1 MKPMSSNTFKLTFIT
16 AAIVSST
23 TASAALYQVVE
34 VTPSTTYS
42 YKSSFGVAIQPAV
55 TNGATDNCFNSA
67 TITGYNDDDKKSC
80 TDYILAG
87 ETRSSEVSAGEAV
100 DGLSFREEVP
110 FGTDNRFI
118 YIDSLDDFESYC
130 NKQLRYATCD
140 AWASV
145 RWTPWSSE
153 VTGDQTPNAIAFKG
167 ESTIGDS
174 IDEDNNVVVN
184 SLTSEGKAVGIKSTL
199 GDVTGYRR
207 NSVSGFVE
215 DGITFADTFQTR
227 AWKTDGIYTVGSVST
242 KYTNDG
248 DAFYTSQA
256 ALWNSSTVVPLNWGT
271 GVSNVK
277 GNRFAQGSM
286 RDFVVVDGTLYGVG
300 YNTYE
305 TNSTNYMNAVVYS
318 VNTSLEII
326 TTADNWKSTLVTGAT
341 VRENGVSSGDYI
353 YSNTLLT
360 SVNRNLVAIGE
371 SKRSVKGKNGSTGSR
386 VFVVKNV
393 DVNVTSP
400 SATYLSDGVFFDGAG
415 GKAGGINN
423 YNEIVGQVDADST
436 REASGKPRRKRAF
449 IYPLDADGTDDT
461 RRGIIFNNKSW
472 WLDNLTN
479 GPAPDSSSVD
489 VSGNNQYRIIDATD
503 INDAGVISATAL
515 KCENGYDTTAYNA
528 TCGGGSKDETTVA
541 VKLVPIPGATSSN
554 ILARGTDE
562 TTTERSGAGVGLWM
576 LAVLGFLGF
585 RRK

>member
-1 MKPMSSNTFKLTFIT
+1 MKSMSSNTFKLTFIT

-55 TNGATDNCFNSA
+55 TDDAADNCFNSA
-67 TITGYNDDDKKSC
+67 TITGHDDKSC

-87 ETRSSEVSAGEAV
+87 ETRSSEMSAGEAV

-110 FGTDNRFI
+110 FGTDNRFV

-130 NKQLRYATCD
+130 NNQLRYATCD

-145 RWTPWSSE
+145 RWTPWASE
-153 VTGDQTPNAIAFKG
+153 VTGDQTPNAIAFTG
-167 ESTIGDS
+167 ASNIGNS

-184 SLTSEGKAVGIKSTL
+184 SLTSEGKAAGIKSTL

-215 DGITFADTFQTR
+215 DSTTFTDTFQTR
-227 AWKTDGIYTVGSVST
+227 AWKTDDNYTVGSVST

-248 DAFYTSQA
+248 DAFYTSKA
-256 ALWNSSTVVPLNWGT
+256 ALWNSDGDLVQINWGY
-271 GVSNVK
+271 GSGISSVK
-277 GNRFAQGSM
+277 NSRFAQGSM
-286 RDFVVVDGTLYGVG
+286 RDFVEVGGTLYGVG

-305 TNSTNYMNAVVYS
+305 ASSNNYMNAVVYS
-318 VNTSLEII
+318 VSTSSDIM
-326 TTADNWKSTLVTGAT
+326 TASNWTSTPIANAT
-341 VRENGVSSGDYI
+341 VRENSVSSGDYI

-371 SKRSVKGKNGSTGSR
+371 SKRSVTGKNGSTGSR
-386 VFVVKNV
+386 VFVVK

-423 YNEIVGQVDADST
+423 YNEIVGQVDVDST

-461 RRGIIFNNKSW
+461 RRGIFNNKSW

-479 GPAPDSSSVD
+479 GGDYSD
-489 VSGNNQYRIIDATD
+489 HNNQYRIIDATD

-528 TCGGGSKDETTVA
+528 TCGDGNQDETTVA
-541 VKLVPIPGATSSN
+541 VKLVPIPGADSSY
-554 ILARGTDE
+554 ISARGTDE

>member
-42 YKSSFGVAIQPAV
+42 YKSSFGVAIQPG
-55 TNGATDNCFNSA
+55 TATGGSDADLGCFDSAASNCDGNSF
-67 TITGYNDDDKKSC
+67 T
-80 TDYILAG
+80 LAG

-100 DGLSFREEVP
+100 DGLSFREEAP
-110 FGTDNRFI
+110 FGMDSRFI

-130 NKQLRYATCD
+130 SNQLRYATCD

-153 VTGDQTPNAIAFKG
+153 VTGDTTPNAIAFTG
-167 ESTIGDS
+167 ASTTGDA
-174 IDEDNNVVVN
+174 IDEGNNVVVN
-184 SLTSEGKAVGIKSTL
+184 SLTSDGKAVGIKSTL

-215 DGITFADTFQTR
+215 DSTTFTDTFQTR
-227 AWKTDGIYTVGSVST
+227 AWKTDDNYTVGSVST

-248 DAFYTSQA
+248 DAFYTSKA
-256 ALWNSSTVVPLNWGT
+256 ALWNSDGDLVQINWGY
-271 GVSNVK
+271 GSGISSVK
-277 GNRFAQGSM
+277 NSRFAQGSM
-286 RDFVVVDGTLYGVG
+286 RDFVEVDGTLYGVG

-318 VNTSLEII
+318 VNTDDIM
-326 TTADNWKSTLVTGAT
+326 TADEWTSTPIANAT

-353 YSNTLLT
+353 YSN
-360 SVNRNLVAIGE
+360 SVGLAVNENLVAIGE
-371 SKRSVKGKNGSTGSR
+371 AKRGGDRAYKGAASNR
-386 VFVVKNV
+386 VFVVK
-393 DVNVTSP
+393 DVTSP

-423 YNEIVGQVDADST
+423 YNEIVGQVDAEST
-436 REASGKPRRKRAF
+436 REVNGKPRRKRAF
-449 IYPLDADGTDDT
+449 IYPLDADGTNDT
-461 RRGIIFNNKSW
+461 RRGIFNNKSW

-479 GPAPDSSSVD
+479 GGDYSD
-489 VSGNNQYRIIDATD
+489 HNNQYRIIDATD

-528 TCGGGSKDETTVA
+528 TCGDGNQDETTVA
-541 VKLVPIPGATSSN
+541 VKLVPIPGVTSSD
-554 ILARGTDE
+554 ISARGTDE

>member
-42 YKSSFGVAIQPAV
+42 YKSSFGVAIQPGTA
-55 TNGATDNCFNSA
+55 TGGSDADLGCFDSAASNCNGSSFT
-67 TITGYNDDDKKSC
+67 
-80 TDYILAG
+80 LAG
-87 ETRSSEVSAGEAV
+87 ETRSSEVNAGEAI
-100 DGLSFREEVP
+100 DGLSFREEAP
-110 FGTDNRFI
+110 FGMDSRFV

-130 NKQLRYATCD
+130 SNQLRYATCD

-145 RWTPWSSE
+145 RWTPWASE
-153 VTGDQTPNAIAFKG
+153 VGGSQTPNAIAFTGK
-167 ESTIGDS
+167 STTGDAV
-174 IDEDNNVVVN
+174 DEGNNVVVN
-184 SLTSEGKAVGIKSTL
+184 SLTSDGDVVGITSTL
-199 GDVTGYRR
+199 GTVTDYRR
-207 NSVSGFVE
+207 DSVLGFV
-215 DGITFADTFQTR
+215 GTTSDTFTDNLQTR
-227 AWKTDGIYTVGSVST
+227 AWKTDGTYTVGSIST
-242 KYTNDG
+242 DYTNDQG
-248 DAFYTSQA
+248 DYYTSKA
-256 ALWNSSTVVPLNWGT
+256 ALWNDASGTSVSLNWGSGS
-271 GVSNVK
+271 GVSSVK
-277 GNRFAQGSM
+277 NNRLAQGSM

-318 VNTSLEII
+318 VDTSSDIM
-326 TTADNWKSTLVTGAT
+326 TASNWTSTPIANAT

-353 YSNTLLT
+353 YSN
-360 SVNRNLVAIGE
+360 SVGLAVNENLVAIGE
-371 SKRSVKGKNGSTGSR
+371 AKRGGDRAYKGAASNR
-386 VFVVKNV
+386 VFVVK
-393 DVNVTSP
+393 DVTSP

-423 YNEIVGQVDADST
+423 YNEIVGQVDAEST
-436 REASGKPRRKRAF
+436 REVNGKPRRKRAF
-449 IYPLDADGTDDT
+449 IYPLDADGTNDT
-461 RRGIIFNNKSW
+461 RRGIFNNKSW

-479 GPAPDSSSVD
+479 GGDYSD
-489 VSGNNQYRIIDATD
+489 HNNQYRIIDATD

-528 TCGGGSKDETTVA
+528 TCGDGNQDETTVA
-541 VKLVPIPGATSSN
+541 VKLVPIPGVTSSD
-554 ILARGTDE
+554 ISARGTDE

>member
-34 VTPSTTYS
+34 VTPTSITNA
-42 YKSSFGVAIQPAV
+42 YKSSFGVAIQPGTAED
-55 TNGATDNCFNSA
+55 GLDAELGCFDEAASNCDGSHF
-67 TITGYNDDDKKSC
+67 
-80 TDYILAG
+80 ILAG
-87 ETRSSEVSAGEAV
+87 ETRSSEMSAGEAV
-100 DGLSFREEVP
+100 DGLSFREEAP
-110 FGTDNRFI
+110 FGMDSRFI

-130 NKQLRYATCD
+130 SNQLRYATCD

-153 VTGDQTPNAIAFKG
+153 VTGDPTPNAIAFTG
-167 ESTIGDS
+167 ASTTGDP
-174 IDEDNNVVVN
+174 IDDDYNVVVN
-184 SLTSEGKAVGIKSTL
+184 SLTSGGEAVGIKSTL

-207 NSVSGFVE
+207 NSVSGFVG
-215 DGITFADTFQTR
+215 DSTTFADTFQTR
-227 AWKTDGIYTVGSVST
+227 AWKTDDNYTVGSVST

-256 ALWNSSTVVPLNWGT
+256 ALWNSDGDLVQINWGS
-271 GVSNVK
+271 GSGISSVK
-277 GNRFAQGSM
+277 NSRFAQGSM
-286 RDFVVVDGTLYGVG
+286 RDFVEVDGTLYGVG

-318 VNTSLEII
+318 VDTSSDIM
-326 TTADNWKSTLVTGAT
+326 TASNWTSRPIANAT

-353 YSNTLLT
+353 YSN
-360 SVNRNLVAIGE
+360 SVGLAVNENLVAIGE
-371 SKRSVKGKNGSTGSR
+371 AKRGGDRAYKGAASNR
-386 VFVVKNV
+386 VFVVK
-393 DVNVTSP
+393 DVTSP

-423 YNEIVGQVDADST
+423 YNEIVGQVDAEST
-436 REASGKPRRKRAF
+436 REVNGKPRRKRAF
-449 IYPLDADGTDDT
+449 IYPLDADGTNDT
-461 RRGIIFNNKSW
+461 RRGIFNNKSW

>member
-55 TNGATDNCFNSA
+55 TDDAEDNCFNSA
-67 TITGYNDDDKKSC
+67 TITGHGGKSC

-87 ETRSSEVSAGEAV
+87 ETRSSEVNAGEAV
-100 DGLSFREEVP
+100 DGLSFREEAP
-110 FGTDNRFI
+110 FGMDNRFV
-118 YIDSLDDFESYC
+118 YIDSLDHFESYC
-130 NKQLRYATCD
+130 SNQLRYATCD
-140 AWASV
+140 AWASA
-145 RWTPWSSE
+145 RWAPWASE
-153 VTGDQTPNAIAFKG
+153 VTGDHTPNAIAFTG
-167 ESTIGDS
+167 ASNIGDS
-174 IDEDNNVVVN
+174 IDESNNVVVN
-184 SLTSEGKAVGIKSTL
+184 SLTSDGDVVGITSTL
-199 GDVTGYRR
+199 GSVTDYRR
-207 NSVSGFVE
+207 DSVLGFV
-215 DGITFADTFQTR
+215 GTTSDTLTDNLQTR
-227 AWKTDGIYTVGSVST
+227 AWKTDGIYTVGSIST
-242 KYTNDG
+242 DYTNDQG
-248 DAFYTSQA
+248 DYYTSKA
-256 ALWNSSTVVPLNWGT
+256 ALWNASGKSVSLNWGSS
-271 GVSNVK
+271 GVSSVK
-277 GNRFAQGSM
+277 NNRLAQGSM
-286 RDFVVVDGTLYGVG
+286 RDFVEVGGTLYGVG

-305 TNSTNYMNAVVYS
+305 ASSNNYMNAVVYS
-318 VNTSLEII
+318 VSTSSDIM
-326 TTADNWKSTLVTGAT
+326 TASNWTSTPIANAT
-341 VRENGVSSGDYI
+341 VRENSVSSGDYI

-371 SKRSVKGKNGSTGSR
+371 SKRSVTGKNGSTGSR
-386 VFVVKNV
+386 VFVVK

-423 YNEIVGQVDADST
+423 YNEIVGQVDVDST

-461 RRGIIFNNKSW
+461 RRGIFNNKSW

-479 GPAPDSSSVD
+479 GGDYSD
-489 VSGNNQYRIIDATD
+489 HNNQYRIIDATD

-528 TCGGGSKDETTVA
+528 TCGDGNQDETTVA
-541 VKLVPIPGATSSN
+541 VKLVPIPGADSSY
-554 ILARGTDE
+554 ISARGTDE

>member
-34 VTPSTTYS
+34 VIPSTTYS

-55 TNGATDNCFNSA
+55 TDDAADNCFNSA
-67 TITGYNDDDKKSC
+67 TITGHDGKSC

-87 ETRSSEVSAGEAV
+87 ETRSSEVSTGEAV
-100 DGLSFREEVP
+100 DGLSFREEAP
-110 FGTDNRFI
+110 FGMDSRFI

-130 NKQLRYATCD
+130 SNQLRYATCD

-145 RWTPWSSE
+145 RWTPWESE
-153 VTGDQTPNAIAFKG
+153 VTGDQTPNSIAFKG
-167 ESTIGDS
+167 ESTTGDS
-174 IDEDNNVVVN
+174 IDEDYNVVVN
-184 SLTSEGKAVGIKSTL
+184 SLTSGGKAVGIKSTL

-215 DGITFADTFQTR
+215 DSTTFADTFQTR
-227 AWKTDGIYTVGSVST
+227 AWKTDDNYTVGSVST

-248 DAFYTSQA
+248 DAFYTSKA
-256 ALWNSSTVVPLNWGT
+256 ALWNSDGELVQINWGS
-271 GVSNVK
+271 GSGISSVK
-277 GNRFAQGSM
+277 NSRFAQGSM
-286 RDFVVVDGTLYGVG
+286 RDFVEVDGTLYGVG

-318 VNTSLEII
+318 VSTSSDIM
-326 TTADNWKSTLVTGAT
+326 TPSNWTSTPIAKAT

-353 YSNTLLT
+353 YSN
-360 SVNRNLVAIGE
+360 SVALAVNENLVAIGE
-371 SKRSVKGKNGSTGSR
+371 AKRDGDHPYKGAAANR
-386 VFVVKNV
+386 LFVVS
-393 DVNVTSP
+393 DVSASSP
-400 SATYLSDGVFFDGAG
+400 SATFLSGGIFFDGAG
-415 GKAGGINN
+415 GKAGAINN
-423 YNEIVGQVDADST
+423 YNEIVGQIDAEST
-436 REASGKPRRKRAF
+436 REASGKPRRKRGF
-449 IYPLDADGTDDT
+449 IYPYNGTGTDSD
-461 RRGIIFNNKSW
+461 RRAVFNNQGW

-479 GPAPDSSSVD
+479 GSAPASSSVD
-489 VSGNNQYRIIDATD
+489 VSRNNDYRIIDATD

-515 KCENGYDTTAYNA
+515 KCDGGYDTTAYNA
-528 TCGGGSKDETTVA
+528 TCGNGNQDETTVA
-541 VKLVPIPGATSSN
+541 VKLVPIPGASSDD
-554 ILARGTDE
+554 ISSRGTDE
-562 TTTERSGAGVGLWM
+562 TAAERKGAGVGLWM

>member
-55 TNGATDNCFNSA
+55 TDDAEDNCFNSA
-67 TITGYNDDDKKSC
+67 TITGHGGKSC

-87 ETRSSEVSAGEAV
+87 ETRSSEVNAGEAV
-100 DGLSFREEVP
+100 DGLSFREEAP
-110 FGTDNRFI
+110 FGMDNRFV
-118 YIDSLDDFESYC
+118 YIDSLDHFESYC
-130 NKQLRYATCD
+130 SNQLRYATCD
-140 AWASV
+140 AWASA
-145 RWTPWSSE
+145 RWAPWASE
-153 VTGDQTPNAIAFKG
+153 VTGDHTPNAIAFTG
-167 ESTIGDS
+167 ASTIGDS
-174 IDEDNNVVVN
+174 IDESNNVVVN
-184 SLTSEGKAVGIKSTL
+184 SLTSDGDVVGITSTL
-199 GDVTGYRR
+199 GSVTDYRR
-207 NSVSGFVE
+207 DSVLGFV
-215 DGITFADTFQTR
+215 GTTSDTLTDNLQTR
-227 AWKTDGIYTVGSVST
+227 AWKTDGIYTVGSIST
-242 KYTNDG
+242 DYTNDQG
-248 DAFYTSQA
+248 DYYTSKA
-256 ALWNSSTVVPLNWGT
+256 ALWNASGKSVSLNWGSS
-271 GVSNVK
+271 GVSSVK
-277 GNRFAQGSM
+277 NNRLAQGSM
-286 RDFVVVDGTLYGVG
+286 RDFVEVGGTLYGVG

-305 TNSTNYMNAVVYS
+305 ASSNNYMNAVVYS
-318 VNTSLEII
+318 VSTSSDIM
-326 TTADNWKSTLVTGAT
+326 TASNWTSTPIANAT
-341 VRENGVSSGDYI
+341 VRENSVSSGDYI

-371 SKRSVKGKNGSTGSR
+371 SKRSVTGKNGSTGSR
-386 VFVVKNV
+386 VFVVK
-393 DVNVTSP
+393 DVTSP

-436 REASGKPRRKRAF
+436 REASGKPRRKRGF
-449 IYPLDADGTDDT
+449 IYPYNGTGTDPD
-461 RRGIIFNNKSW
+461 RRAVFNNQGW

-479 GPAPDSSSVD
+479 GGTYSSD
-489 VSGNNQYRIIDATD
+489 NNQYRIIDATD

-528 TCGGGSKDETTVA
+528 TCGDGNQDETTVA
-541 VKLVPIPGATSSN
+541 VKLVPIPGADSSD
-554 ILARGTDE
+554 ISARGTDE

>member
-55 TNGATDNCFNSA
+55 TDDAEDNCFNSA
-67 TITGYNDDDKKSC
+67 TITGHGGKSC

-87 ETRSSEVSAGEAV
+87 ETRSSEVNAGEAV
-100 DGLSFREEVP
+100 DGLSFREEAP
-110 FGTDNRFI
+110 FGMDSRFV

-130 NKQLRYATCD
+130 SNQLRYATCD

-167 ESTIGDS
+167 ESTTGDS

-227 AWKTDGIYTVGSVST
+227 AWKTDGTYTVGSVST

-256 ALWNSSTVVPLNWGT
+256 ALWNSSTVVPLNWGA

-286 RDFVVVDGTLYGVG
+286 RDFVEVDGKLYGVG

-305 TNSTNYMNAVVYS
+305 TYSTNYMNAVVYS
-318 VNTSLEII
+318 VSTSSDIM
-326 TTADNWKSTLVTGAT
+326 TASNWTSTPIANAT

-353 YSNTLLT
+353 YSN
-360 SVNRNLVAIGE
+360 SVGLAVNENLVAIGE
-371 SKRSVKGKNGSTGSR
+371 AKRGGDRAYKGAASNR
-386 VFVVKNV
+386 VFVVK
-393 DVNVTSP
+393 DVTSP

-423 YNEIVGQVDADST
+423 YNEIVGQVDAEST
-436 REASGKPRRKRAF
+436 REVNGKPRRKRAF
-449 IYPLDADGTDDT
+449 IYPLDADGTNET
-461 RRGIIFNNKSW
+461 RRGIFNNKSW

-479 GPAPDSSSVD
+479 GGDYSD
-489 VSGNNQYRIIDATD
+489 HNNQYRIIDATD

-528 TCGGGSKDETTVA
+528 TCGDGNQDETTVA
-541 VKLVPIPGATSSN
+541 VKLVPIPGADSSY
-554 ILARGTDE
+554 ISARGTDE